1 MSRSMWVSGCSFDKD
16 EHKYFPQCHLSRVAC
31 SPPPIPPLAHKK
43 PPVPYPSFSRLVHLP
58 QLTTSCLHLWGF
70 LFIHSQLFQT
80 LFRWHELFKLQLFP
94 NSIESVLPS
103 HIQKLFCK
111 LLRISKDICNCK

>member
-1 MSRSMWVSGCSFDKD
+1 MSRSMWVSGCSFNKD

-70 LFIHSQLFQT
+70 IHNYFKHCFDVTNFSSFSCFLIPLNLSSLHVFKID
-80 LFRWHELFKLQLFP
+80 LLNFCELAK
-94 NSIESVLPS
+94 IR
-103 HIQKLFCK
+103 ICK
-111 LLRISKDICNCK
+111 CK